1 MKHTLKKIS
10 NVFIIISAIFS
21 NTILFWVILSVAEVA
36 ILGTTGQKA
45 SEYNMFTLSQS
56 IRNGEYHQYN
66 SSSNEIYTDEIT
78 DDSEDDCDIV
88 KIKSLEL

>member
-10 NVFIIISAIFS
+10 NVFILISAIFS

-36 ILGTTGQKA
+36 IIGTTGKKT

-56 IRNGEYHQYN
+56 IRNGEYNQYN
-66 SSSNEIYTDEIT
+66 SSSNEIYSDEIT